1 MKNVAGLYLFPC
13 LLLCGG
19 AMGAQDMQ
27 SDAVL
32 PAPKVLLIMR
42 EYMKPG
48 KAGAIHEKSE
58 VAFVNAAKAANWPT
72 HYVAANSMSGR
83 SRALFLMGYP
93 SFEAWEKDN
102 KAQEENAA
110 LAAAFDK
117 ASLNDGELL
126 SDYDQGVFTLDSENS
141 LRSGDAVHARYFE
154 ISTYRIKPGH
164 RKDWMDLVKIYHDT
178 LEKAIPDA
186 HWALYEGYYGA
197 DNGGVYLAISPM
209 KSLAEDDA
217 SMGDGKKLQEAL
229 GAEGMKHLGELTAAC
244 VESTQT
250 NLYSMNPKM
259 SYPAAEWI
267 KADSFWAPKMETAG
281 MKKPATAGVKTE
293 SAAMKK
299 PTGASQ

>member
-1 MKNVAGLYLFPC
+1 MV
-13 LLLCGG
+13 
-19 AMGAQDMQ
+19 AQDVNT
-27 SDAVL
+27 DAVM
-32 PAPKVLLIMR
+32 PPPKVLLIMR
-42 EYMKPG
+42 EYVKPG

-58 VAFVNAAKAANWPT
+58 AAFVNAVKAANWPT
-72 HYVAANSMSGR
+72 HYVALNSMSGR

-93 SFEAWEKDN
+93 TFEAWEKDN
-102 KAQEENAA
+102 QATEKNAA
-110 LAAAFDK
+110 LTTALDK

-126 SDYDQGVFTLDSENS
+126 SEYDQGVFTLDTENS
-141 LRSGDAVHARYFE
+141 LRTGDAVHARYLE
-154 ISTYRIKPGH
+154 ISSYRIKPGH

-178 LEKAIPDA
+178 FEKSVPDA
-186 HWALYEGYYGA
+186 HWALYESYYGA
-197 DNGGVYLAISPM
+197 DNGGVYLVISPM

-229 GAEGMKHLGELTAAC
+229 GPEGMKHVSELTAAC

-250 NLYSMNPKM
+250 NLFSMNPKM

-281 MKKPATAGVKTE
+281 MKKPAGGSPSKTE

-299 PTGASQ
+299 PAAANQ